1 MATTI
6 SEAVELTQEDVRLV
20 RKWGGPQQ
28 LRSKTR
34 ETVLVGRLQRTL
46 IAKAPE
52 LAEKMALRVV
62 DGQFGPHTRRTLNKY
77 NGTHPTDP
85 IELGPEL
92 TQIASAAAEIPE
104 PEPTADLPEDP
115 PEEGAPAAAHADGS
129 LVSRESS
136 PEGETT

>member
-6 SEAVELTQEDVRLV
+6 SEAVELTPEDVRLV

-34 ETVLVGRLQRTL
+34 ETVLVGRLQRAL
-46 IAKAPE
+46 IEKAKP
-52 LAEKMALRVV
+52 LADKTGLLVV
-62 DGQFGPHTRRTLNKY
+62 DGRMGSHTRRALDKY
-77 NGTHPTDP
+77 NGTHPDDP
-85 IELGPEL
+85 IGLGPEL
-92 TQIASAAAEIPE
+92 AQVVSAAAEIPE

-136 PEGETT
+136 PEGETA